1 MKRHGDS
8 QRLVSSESLTVRRA
22 HASMPRLRSDGTVMT
37 RYDDS
42 QRSGRLAVTFGD
54 LRVVDRVVASIASL
68 PRLRFD
74 GSVMKR
80 PLTTHHSHSPLTT
93 HHSPLTTH
101 HSPLT
106 THHSPLT
113 THHSPLTTHH
123 SPLTTHHSP
132 ASRPANRTAAECAAP
147 VLTAAP
153 SIGLVQTRHP
163 SLSGTADHVGR
174 NASARLT
181 ANRVGRK
188 LRQSTEP
195 ALPPTPARAPS
206 SPSVTAFPCGVT
218 IAAPEA
224 AHVLGR
230 GLFKY
235 YGPVRLPNSVHRRR
249 SPWTSRHA
257 PRRHPHVPLS
267 TLHPRS
273 CERRRMTRGRRGSL
287 TLRSYDSFIHNTL
300 PVFTGAQGV
309 QNDTQRTLRARAV
322 NPVSHTPRAFR
333 NLTRTGRPRCGPESS
348 QGAASRSAI
357 LSKSKQGY

>member
-1 MKRHGDS
+1 MPMKRHGDS

-22 HASMPRLRSDGTVMT
+22 HASMPRLGSDGTVMT

-80 PLTTHHSHSPLTT
+80 
-93 HHSPLTTH
+93 
-101 HSPLT
+101 
-106 THHSPLT
+106 
-113 THHSPLTTHH
+113 PLTTHH

-224 AHVLGR
+224 APVLVR

-235 YGPVRLPNSVHRRR
+235 YGHVRLPNSVHRRR

-333 NLTRTGRPRCGPESS
+333 NLTQTGRPRCGRESS